1 MYKRLQSTACASIN
15 EPTTQDTTAHLN
27 PRVRF
32 CACSWASTLFV
43 SVSNFLFILTRR
55 FCRMRFLFL
64 HTNIDCHYV
73 VCSIFLIHVS
83 IYPRCNCVCECKMNT
98 NVRVEWAALFIDHWS
113 LFIDYKRDSNDT
125 PFLLK
130 PHVAR
135 TGVRGSLP
143 TSMDGRGAWPWVWT
157 ERERLS
163 LLVFE
168 WLGEITHSILSTPT
182 WSNPS
187 LKIKWN
193 YYLPKTL
200 WEKRK
205 IWMMDTLS

>member
-1 MYKRLQSTACASIN
+1 MYEGLRSTACASIN

-83 IYPRCNCVCECKMNT
+83 IYPCCNCVCECKMNT

-125 PFLLK
+125 PFPLK

-135 TGVRGSLP
+135 TGVRGSLAHVHGWSWGL
-143 TSMDGRGAWPWVWT
+143 TVGLNRAGTVESSGVWMT
-157 ERERLS
+157 GWDHPLDS
-163 LLVFE
+163 
-168 WLGEITHSILSTPT
+168 
-182 WSNPS
+182 
-187 LKIKWN
+187 
-193 YYLPKTL
+193 
-200 WEKRK
+200 
-205 IWMMDTLS
+205 